1 LYIEIKNLTKS
12 FKDLTV
18 FKDFSIRIPENKIT
32 VIIGESGCGKT
43 TLLNILSGI
52 YPADSGIFE
61 NLKQRTISYI
71 FQEPRLLEWKTV
83 KGNIEFVLK
92 DIYPKNNRREIT
104 EKFIKLVSLERFSD
118 YYPNQ
123 LSGGMSQRVAVAR
136 AFAFPSDILLMD
148 EPFKQLDLKLK
159 KDILYSFLNLWQI
172 DKRTVIFV
180 THDIEEAVMLG
191 NEIFVL
197 KGFPA
202 RIINNIK
209 IEQNQLERNLTNAIS
224 TGIKNDIVKIMDS

>member
-1 LYIEIKNLTKS
+1 MYIEIKNLSKS
-12 FKDLTV
+12 FKNLTI
-18 FKDFSIRIPENKIT
+18 FKDFSIKIPENKIT

-43 TLLNILSGI
+43 TLLNLISGI
-52 YPADSGIFE
+52 YPADNGIFK
-61 NLKQRTISYI
+61 NLKQRSISYI

-83 KGNIEFVLK
+83 KDNIEFVLK
-92 DIYPKNNRREIT
+92 DIYPKKERRKIT
-104 EKFIKLVSLERFSD
+104 EKYIKLVGLEKFSD
-118 YYPNQ
+118 YHPFQ

-159 KDILYSFLNLWQI
+159 KDILYSFLSLWQA

-197 KGFPA
+197 KGLPA
-202 RIINNIK
+202 KIINNIK
-209 IEQNQLERNLTNAIS
+209 IEQNQFDRNLKNTKLID
-224 TGIKNDIVKIMDS
+224 IKNNIISIID